1 MISVRT
7 ALLAMTVTVAA
18 CSSKQATDQA
28 TQTAPNGS
36 ASSSVGRV
44 VSVSPDLVVGG
55 RIALA
60 PAALA
65 APRDDLTVTGEVTAP
80 PDGAAEVGAPIG
92 GIVREILAKE
102 GDRVAKD
109 QRLAVLEA
117 AEVARTVADLGRAEA
132 RRARA
137 QRVLA
142 QEEELMR
149 GNATSERNLAEAKSD
164 LAAAEA
170 EARGA
175 RALLSTFG
183 AVTGG
188 RIVVKSPIAGTVVM
202 RTVVLGK
209 PVESGARLFRIVNG
223 ERLLVRAD
231 VPENDAADIHEGT
244 EATLVWAARSESCK
258 GTIESRAP
266 SVDPTT
272 RTVPFLV
279 RPSPGC
285 PDLVEGGFVDVTIPR
300 QAAGGH
306 ALVAVPRDSLVEM
319 DAVPV
324 VFVAAT
330 RPGEF
335 RAATVRVARL
345 TSTTVYLEDG
355 VRAGD
360 SVVVKGAILLK
371 GELMRAA
378 LE

>member
-1 MISVRT
+1 MIWTRT
-7 ALLAMTVTVAA
+7 ALLAATLVASA
-18 CSSKQATDQA
+18 CSSKQAADQA
-28 TQTAPNGS
+28 THGAPS
-36 ASSSVGRV
+36 ATPNPVARL
-44 VSVSPDLVVGG
+44 VSVSSDLVGNG
-55 RIALA
+55 RIVLA

-65 APRDDLTVTGEVTAP
+65 APGEDLTVTGEITAP
-80 PDGAAEVGAPIG
+80 PDGAAEVGAPIA

-102 GDRVAKD
+102 GDRIVKN

-117 AEVARTVADLGRAEA
+117 AEVARTVAELGRAEA
-132 RRARA
+132 RRTRA
-137 QRVLA
+137 QRVLE

-149 GNATSERNLAEAKSD
+149 GNATSERNLADARSE
-164 LAAAEA
+164 LAAAQA

-183 AVTGG
+183 ASTGG
-188 RIVVKSPIAGTVVM
+188 RIVVKSPIGGTVVA

-209 PVESGARLFRIVNG
+209 PVDSGARLFRIVNG
-223 ERLLVRAD
+223 ETLLVRAD

-244 EATLVWAARSESCK
+244 EATLVWAARNESCK
-258 GTIESRAP
+258 GVVASRAP
-266 SVDPTT
+266 SVDPAT
-272 RTVPFLV
+272 RTVPFRV
-279 RPSPGC
+279 HPNPGC

-300 QAAGGH
+300 PASGGQQ
-306 ALVAVPRDSLVEM
+306 LVAVPRDALVEM

-335 RAATVRVARL
+335 RAAAVRVARL
-345 TSTTVYLEDG
+345 TSTTVYLEEG
-355 VRAGD
+355 VRPGD